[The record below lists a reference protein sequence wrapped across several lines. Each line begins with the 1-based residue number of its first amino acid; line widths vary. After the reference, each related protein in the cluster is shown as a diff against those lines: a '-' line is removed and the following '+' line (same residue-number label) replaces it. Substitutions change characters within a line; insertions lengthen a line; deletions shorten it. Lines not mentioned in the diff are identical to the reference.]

1 MDLPPHTEG
10 SRLRCLWAFRPGH
23 LGEPFPLLMLSKLHG
38 LLRTP
43 FPAVTL
49 PGGVLATGGGW
60 QHLDRVGG
68 SSILSGRLM
77 EPVKNPVPREG
88 GNKGADAD
96 RVGLRHI

>member
-23 LGEPFPLLMLSKLHG
+23 LGEPFPPLMLSKLHR

-49 PGGVLATGGGW
+49 PGGALATEGGR
-60 QHLDRVGG
+60 QPLDRVGG
-68 SSILSGRLM
+68 SSILSGRPWKQL
-77 EPVKNPVPREG
+77 K
-88 GNKGADAD
+88 
-96 RVGLRHI
+96 IQF